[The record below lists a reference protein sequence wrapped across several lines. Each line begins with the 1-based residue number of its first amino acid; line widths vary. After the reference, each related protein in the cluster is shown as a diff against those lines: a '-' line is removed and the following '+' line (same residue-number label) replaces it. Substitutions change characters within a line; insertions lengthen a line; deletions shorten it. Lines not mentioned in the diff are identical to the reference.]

1 MLHPG
6 SWALRAESVS
16 KVYHVVPRLGPLLSG
31 RPPRENAPDRIAALS
46 DVSLTVARGEA
57 VAVIGAN
64 GAGKSSFLRILS
76 GLSRP
81 TAGTVERGARLGTLL
96 ELGAGLVD
104 EWTGESNARSA
115 LSLQGAPSAR
125 LAEVER
131 FAEIGSFFSK
141 PVRTYSTG
149 MRLRLAYALAIGLEP
164 EILVA
169 DEIVAVGDEA
179 FQRRCALE
187 LQRFLEAG
195 GTLVLATHNLY
206 LAEKL
211 CQRTLWLERGVVRAL
226 GPTLD
231 VTRAYRDMTRQRKA
245 ADESA
250 PRPGERRRHALP
262 AADSDTDAVTG
273 SAQDAVSVFGGDEEP
288 TPDVVCTG
296 APWRIELRSERSG
309 ERVRLD
315 LRRID
320 GTLVTRLDRP
330 GSSVLDL
337 SPCPL
342 LPGRYLIEMH
352 GMVTDDGT
360 SELRLRHEFLVRGAR
375 RELGNVVLEHEW
387 T

>member
-1 MLHPG
+1 
-6 SWALRAESVS
+6 
-16 KVYHVVPRLGPLLSG
+16 LLSSE
-31 RPPRENAPDRIAALS
+31 PPRGDEPDRIAALS
-46 DVSLTVARGEA
+46 EVSLTMARGEA

-64 GAGKSSFLRILS
+64 GAGKSSLLRILA

-81 TAGTVERGARLGTLL
+81 TAGTIERSARLGTLL

-115 LSLQGAPSAR
+115 FSLQGTSPDR

-131 FAEIGSFFSK
+131 FAEIGSFFAK

-164 EILVA
+164 EILIA

-187 LQRFLEAG
+187 LQRFLDGG

-211 CQRTLWLERGVVRAL
+211 CQRTLWLDRGVVRESGA
-226 GPTLD
+226 TLD
-231 VTRAYRDMTRQRKA
+231 VTRAYRDATRGMRTAGARSRA
-245 ADESA
+245 AA
-250 PRPGERRRHALP
+250 ARRGPASPTRSSEPDAGGRTAELAL
-262 AADSDTDAVTG
+262 G
-273 SAQDAVSVFGGDEEP
+273 VFGGDDEA

-296 APWRIELRSERSG
+296 ARWRIAVGGNGAG
-309 ERVRLD
+309 EHLRLD
-315 LRRID
+315 VRRID
-320 GTLVTRLDRP
+320 GTLVTRLDCR
-330 GSSVLDL
+330 SYAVLDL

-342 LPGRYLIEMH
+342 LPGRYLVELR
-352 GMVTDDGT
+352 GSATEEGT
-360 SELRLRHEFLVRGAR
+360 SEPRLRHEFLVRGAR

-387 T
+387 K